1 LSDEPE
7 PESSPPE
14 SEPGSSPEPEVGLAL
29 SVVDEDFLDEMPLPT
44 VPVTEDDNFV
54 PLFELDE
61 TLVPDLEAEVLDETL
76 VPDLEVE
83 TLEETLLPDLL
94 EAADDLDFELDDCV
108 ELLADV
114 PVLDEVFAVSLLQAA
129 PMQGRVEELEAD
141 GVLFAEAFDDDQGFS
156 VSLLHG

>member
-1 LSDEPE
+1 
-7 PESSPPE
+7 
-14 SEPGSSPEPEVGLAL
+14 L

-44 VPVTEDDNFV
+44 VPVTEDDNFM

-76 VPDLEVE
+76 VPDLEAE

-94 EAADDLDFELDDCV
+94 EAADDLNFELDDCV

-114 PVLDEVFAVSLLQAA
+114 PVLDEVFAVSLLQAT
-129 PMQGRVEELEAD
+129 PMQGRVDELEAG
-141 GVLFAEAFDDDQGFS
+141 GVLFAEDFVDDHGFS